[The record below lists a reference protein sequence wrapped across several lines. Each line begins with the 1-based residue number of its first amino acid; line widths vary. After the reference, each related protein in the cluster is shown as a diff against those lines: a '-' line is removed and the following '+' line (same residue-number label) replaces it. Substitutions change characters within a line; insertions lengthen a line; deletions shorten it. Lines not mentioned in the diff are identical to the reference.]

1 MLSAENTVKCRKIL
15 ERNGQVLQMMKVSEE
30 CAELSQAVCKIL
42 EEPLTRDHS
51 PERIEANQENFK
63 EEVVDVLVVATQA
76 VMIAG
81 LSEEEIN
88 RRAKE
93 KLDKEL
99 NKPH

>member
-1 MLSAENTVKCRKIL
+1 MLNAENTIKCRKIL

>member
-1 MLSAENTVKCRKIL
+1 MLNDENKLKCRKIL

-30 CAELSQAVCKIL
+30 CAELSQAVCKVL

-51 PERIEANQENFK
+51 QERIEANHENFK
-63 EEVVDVLVVATQA
+63 EELVDVLVVATQA

-81 LSEEEIN
+81 LSVEEIN
-88 RRAKE
+88 QRAKE

-99 NKPH
+99 NKP